1 MTVKL
6 KVRELA
12 EQLGIENAGQLA
24 ALTGI
29 GRTSAYQ
36 IWNGEADM
44 IALETINRLCKGL
57 AAQPA
62 ALFDFVPEPDD
73 GGRGQSLLERIK
85 KVQQVKRGRPRK
97 RPVSTSARAGQKR
110 HATASG
116 RR

>member
-1 MTVKL
+1 MAVKMN
-6 KVRELA
+6 VREIC

-36 IWNGEADM
+36 LWAGSASM
-44 IALETINRLCKGL
+44 ISLDTIDRLCKGL
-57 AAQPA
+57 GTQPA
-62 ALFDFVPEPDD
+62 ALFDFIREPDTA
-73 GGRGQSLLERIK
+73 GGMSLVERIK
-85 KVQQVKRGRPRK
+85 RVQEVKRGRPRK
-97 RPVSTSARAGQKR
+97 QRSESKSGHKR